1 MWQWNHRDS
10 RCNELLVR
18 NKLVYRRFYYVRKV
32 FRDSTYYVVLE
43 INRKLAN
50 DFKRIIILA
59 NVTSANMQVNIKKL
73 CIYLQFNL

>member
-1 MWQWNHRDS
+1 M
-10 RCNELLVR
+10 
-18 NKLVYRRFYYVRKV
+18 RKV